1 MAKSNHKRLSSKHKI
16 DRRLGVNLWGRPK
29 SPLNMRDYAP
39 GQHGQRRKKP
49 TDFGIQLMA
58 KQKLK
63 GYYGNIGEK
72 QFKKYYVE
80 AVRRKGDTGA
90 NLVGLLECRLD
101 AIIYRM
107 KLAPTV
113 FACRQLINHGHVN
126 INDKRCNIPSR
137 IIMVGDVISLK
148 EKAKTIPYVLQ
159 AIETPERDV
168 PDYIEIDY
176 SKFSG
181 GILRIPVPDEI
192 PYPVQME
199 TNLVIEYYSR

>member
-1 MAKSNHKRLSSKHKI
+1 MAKSDHKRLSSKHKI

-90 NLVGLLECRLD
+90 NLVGLLECRFD

-113 FACRQLINHGHVN
+113 FACRQLINHGHVTVN
-126 INDKRCNIPSR
+126 EKRCNIPSR
-137 IIMVGDVISLK
+137 MIKVGDVISLK

-168 PDYIEIDY
+168 PEYIEIDY

-181 GILRIPVPDEI
+181 GILRIPAPDEI

>member
-1 MAKSNHKRLSSKHKI
+1 MAKSDHKRLSSKHKI

-49 TDFGIQLMA
+49 TDFGVQLMA

-90 NLVGLLECRLD
+90 NLVGILECRLD

-113 FACRQLINHGHVN
+113 FACRQLINHGHVKV
-126 INDKRCNIPSR
+126 NDRRCNIPSR
-137 IIMVGDVISLK
+137 MIKVGDVISLK

-168 PDYIEIDY
+168 PDYIEIDH
-176 SKFSG
+176 SKFIGS
-181 GILRIPVPDEI
+181 ILRIPAPDEI